1 MCSDNKSKNVL
12 AYHCSCEFTSLKAT
26 QIQHLDFLK
35 VLRFSFP
42 VATENIKNLQ
52 LALRAAEN
60 IWARLVGKS
69 NTIPYPHT
77 TPHTNSGA
85 DPGFFL
91 GGVAPQRSV
100 VTDWWRKQT
109 LIQNTSCIR
118 KPQVISGRGLGAYC
132 GRLFKETCER
142 PGVRWNLVII
152 VINKMGIFFPLGISR
167 GGPSRKI

>member
-1 MCSDNKSKNVL
+1 MNAANNKLFKTFATFQLVCSDNKSKNVL
-12 AYHCSCEFTSLKAT
+12 AYHCFCELTSLKAT

-42 VATENIKNLQ
+42 AVTENIKDLQ
-52 LALRAAEN
+52 LALRAPEK

-77 TPHTNSGA
+77 NSGA

-91 GGVAPQRSV
+91 GGVVPQRSV

-142 PGVRWNLVII
+142 PGVR
-152 VINKMGIFFPLGISR
+152 
-167 GGPSRKI
+167 